1 MNKQQLINELTLQ
14 TGFTRTTVQKVFESL
29 TGIITNELK
38 QGGEIRLQGFAIL
51 SRWYQT
57 ERPARNPKTGTPHT
71 IPARFSVKLKPG
83 KLLLEEL
90 NNTQTKNK

>member
-51 SRWYQT
+51 SRWHQP

-83 KLLLEEL
+83 KQLLDEL